1 MSRQMKDSGIE
12 WIGEIPE
19 TWELIRLCNVTD
31 DIFLGRTPVYVEEEN
46 QNYIV
51 GQKNN
56 QNYGID
62 FSGIKYG
69 DEEFYLSRP
78 DKEFL
83 KVGDILLNTLGGGSV
98 GRIGY
103 WDVEDDNKY
112 LTDGHLMVI
121 RPCEHCWRRFL
132 YYAMYSQQKKLEDDA
147 VGSTNQAFLTVTQ
160 VYKNLIAY
168 TGLNEQKKIADFLD
182 QQCAHIDAVIEKTK
196 ASIEEYKK
204 LKQAVITQAVT
215 KGIRGDRP
223 MKDSGIEWIGEI
235 PANWNIVKGHR
246 IICSTQNGLT
256 RRDLEK
262 SEGHIVL
269 KLKNMNESGY
279 IDYSEINK
287 IELTERE
294 IETYRLVDGD
304 FLFVRVNGSKKLVG
318 KCAIYKDSGEIVA
331 YNDHIIR
338 VRLNDICCKDFFYW
352 FLYSQV
358 GKTEIELHT
367 STAAG
372 QFTISGEGLRD
383 IYVVL
388 PNAIEQKE
396 ISKYL
401 IEKSLS
407 IDELIIKKEQIIE
420 ELESYKKSLIYEYV
434 TGKKEVPQ
442 SCQ

>member
-19 TWELIRLCNVTD
+19 TWERSHLLNVLRGAITD
-31 DIFLGRTPVYVEEEN
+31 GPHETPNLVDKGVPFISIDSLNDSEN
-46 QNYIV
+46 
-51 GQKNN
+51 
-56 QNYGID
+56 ID
-62 FSGIKYG
+62 FTVVKKYIS
-69 DEEFYLSRP
+69 EEDYLEYS
-78 DKEFL
+78 KKAVLEE
-83 KVGDILLNTLGGGSV
+83 GDILFSKSATIGKTAIVGKEKFMIWSPLAIIKPDKKYCDTKFIYYVLNCKRLIEYASLQGSYNTQFNLGMRV
-98 GRIGY
+98 
-103 WDVEDDNKY
+103 
-112 LTDGHLMVI
+112 
-121 RPCEHCWRRFL
+121 
-132 YYAMYSQQKKLEDDA
+132 LEK
-147 VGSTNQAFLTVTQ
+147 VFVPIPS
-160 VYKNLIAY
+160 IE
-168 TGLNEQKKIADFLD
+168 EQRSIADYLD
-182 QQCAHIDAVIEKTK
+182 SQCAYIDAVIEKTK

-235 PANWNIVKGHR
+235 PADWNIVKGHR

-279 IDYSEINK
+279 IDYSEINR

-434 TGKKEVPQ
+434 TGKKEVPV
-442 SCQ
+442 S